1 MTTSPRVKNPVDDK
15 GLSQC
20 FHKVSTTIYVSLA
33 PVYTQNPTA
42 GIKSQHLDPLLMTYF
57 PSVDGVVLSYSNL
70 RLLGKDEDLSVQ
82 AGETVMAKVMYDSPF
97 SYLWIAVDFLVWRP
111 QAGDKVEGWVNLQSP
126 SHIGLLIHDTF
137 NASIKRDAIP
147 SDWYFEPLQADE
159 EAEYDENA
167 ELTNTVD
174 AAAAE
179 IEKAEQTAASDAK
192 KQFKGPKVLGHW
204 FDAKGTR
211 VEGKLRLT
219 VRSVNVNGKFIT
231 VQGTLVDLEALPVD
245 YKPRK
250 TITPTGAGSS
260 ASGSA
265 SVVSNTAKNAP
276 TGKHMTFDES
286 DSESAQESP
295 KAAGNSGAAVAVA
308 GSGEVAYADADS
320 DDSDSDS
327 D

>member
-97 SYLWIAVDFLVWRP
+97 AYLWIAVDFLVWRP

-159 EAEYDENA
+159 VLVERFGR
-167 ELTNTVD
+167 TFVD
-174 AAAAE
+174 YYCHIKQAE
-179 IEKAEQTAASDAK
+179 IARFNLEVSEWE
-192 KQFKGPKVLGHW
+192 HREY
-204 FDAKGTR
+204 FDM
-211 VEGKLRLT
+211 
-219 VRSVNVNGKFIT
+219 
-231 VQGTLVDLEALPVD
+231 
-245 YKPRK
+245 Y
-250 TITPTGAGSS
+250 
-260 ASGSA
+260 
-265 SVVSNTAKNAP
+265 
-276 TGKHMTFDES
+276 
-286 DSESAQESP
+286 
-295 KAAGNSGAAVAVA
+295 
-308 GSGEVAYADADS
+308 
-320 DDSDSDS
+320 
-327 D
+327 

>member
-1 MTTSPRVKNPVDDK
+1 MTTSPRVKNPVDAN

-82 AGETVMAKVMYDSPF
+82 PGEAVMAKVMYDSPF

-179 IEKAEQTAASDAK
+179 LEKTEQAAASDAK

-211 VEGKLRLT
+211 VEGKLKLT

-245 YKPRK
+245 YKSRK
-250 TITPTGAGSS
+250 IITPTGAGSS
-260 ASGSA
+260 AS
-265 SVVSNTAKNAP
+265 SNSTTKNAAA
-276 TGKHMTFDES
+276 GKHMKFDES

-295 KAAGNSGAAVAVA
+295 KVASNGDAAAVA

-320 DDSDSDS
+320 DDSDDS